1 MKYLFFI
8 LLSILSFQ
16 TMSQTYQ
23 FDYDSTQ
30 YCFASS
36 PFDDEIN
43 NCSQP
48 IHGVSTVRLDL
59 QNMKLV
65 LFRSG
70 EEIFY
75 QIDPV
80 YVLEVD
86 SNFIY
91 LHGVKEKSEY
101 KILLT
106 EDFMSI
112 NLIDCP
118 IRFIYLNCKK

>member
-1 MKYLFFI
+1 
-8 LLSILSFQ
+8 
-16 TMSQTYQ
+16 MSQTYQ